1 MQHIVAQVCAEL
13 GYSSPSLETSGV
25 FLISVSMIFV
35 SQPVLLVEGD
45 EGDRLLIRRSLER
58 LRPSIEI
65 NAVTSP
71 GAAQDYLSGTGKYA
85 GAPRPEC
92 IVLDLTLPDGGGE
105 GLLDWLGRSDAL
117 RALPVIALSPQ
128 TPARKWPNL
137 VGALRKPSD
146 PEGYERLSAALSAL
160 VLAAV
165 DGPIHGNDNFVL
177 GATPDA

>member
-1 MQHIVAQVCAEL
+1 MFVI
-13 GYSSPSLETSGV
+13 SL
-25 FLISVSMIFV
+25 IMIFV
-35 SQPVLLVEGD
+35 SQPVLLVEDD
-45 EGDRLLIRRSLER
+45 EGDSLLIRRSLER
-58 LRPSIEI
+58 LRPSIDG

-71 GAAQDYLSGTGKYA
+71 VAARDYLSGTDKYA
-85 GAPRPEC
+85 GAPRPKC

-117 RALPVIALSPQ
+117 RTLPVIALSPR

-165 DGPIHGNDNFVL
+165 DGPIHGDDNFIP
-177 GATPDA
+177 GASPDA